1 MAMKKPIA
9 TLALLAGFVSPA
21 YAHTLSIHEGLAAL
35 YHQVLGMHHLPITI
49 LLVVIGIVLI
59 RNWRKRTD

>member
-1 MAMKKPIA
+1 MKKLIV
-9 TLALLAGFVSPA
+9 TLTLLAGFVSPA
-21 YAHTLSIHEGLAAL
+21 HAHTLSIHEGLTAL
-35 YHQVLGMHHLPITI
+35 YHQVLGIHHLPITM

>member
-1 MAMKKPIA
+1 
-9 TLALLAGFVSPA
+9 VSPA